1 MILYQLMVLIW
12 ENKTFACME
21 CLFVIYCNKDVVLVN
36 KLNNMVFTLVEI
48 LAVVAIIAIIGLIAV
63 PSVLSVINTGKN
75 GSYDLLVKNI
85 KTASINLYDEVEY
98 MDTDIYYYDID
109 GISGEKIKIID
120 SSIEVN
126 LQTLVINGFFSVT
139 GDGDKKINDD
149 KVTQIIESLSTDESC
164 PSSDDYAS

>member
-1 MILYQLMVLIW
+1 
-12 ENKTFACME
+12 
-21 CLFVIYCNKDVVLVN
+21 
-36 KLNNMVFTLVEI
+36 
-48 LAVVAIIAIIGLIAV
+48 
-63 PSVLSVINTGKN
+63 
-75 GSYDLLVKNI
+75 
-85 KTASINLYDEVEY
+85 

-139 GDGDKKINDD
+139 GDGDKKIILNPNNNENIGGCRIKIIKKINDD
-149 KVTQIIESLSTDESC
+149 KVTYIIESLSTDESC